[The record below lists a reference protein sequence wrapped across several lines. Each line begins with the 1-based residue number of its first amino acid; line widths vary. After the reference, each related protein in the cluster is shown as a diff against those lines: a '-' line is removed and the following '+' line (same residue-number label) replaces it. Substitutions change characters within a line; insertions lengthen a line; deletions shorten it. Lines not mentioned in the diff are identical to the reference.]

1 MKYPGRDIIEKLK
14 QQYPVGT
21 RVILRKMDDCQA
33 PPIGTKGTVQGV
45 DDAASLLVKWDNGCG
60 LNVVYG
66 VDEVENLDSVTT
78 VCYGEEKVD
87 EVENL
92 DSVTT
97 VCYGEEKLWDC
108 RKEAK
113 DFFLEALKATEGSE
127 RERYATI
134 YTKLILGKNYCTDE
148 LD

>member
-1 MKYPGRDIIEKLK
+1 MRYPGREIIEKLK
-14 QQYPVGT
+14 QEYPIGT
-21 RVILRKMDDCQA
+21 RVILRKMDDWQA

-66 VDEVENLDSVTT
+66 VDELEI
-78 VCYGEEKVD
+78 
-87 EVENL
+87 L

-134 YTKLILGKNYCTDE
+134 YTKLILGKNYCTDD

>member
-1 MKYPGRDIIEKLK
+1 MKYPGTEIIEKLK
-14 QQYPVGT
+14 QEYPVGT

-66 VDEVENLDSVTT
+66 VDKVETLDSVTT
-78 VCYGEEKVD
+78 VCYGEEKVW
-87 EVENL
+87 
-92 DSVTT
+92 DS
-97 VCYGEEKLWDC
+97 
-108 RKEAK
+108 RNEAK
-113 DFFLEALKATEGSE
+113 DFFLEGLKATDGSE
-127 RERYATI
+127 RERYAAI

>member
-78 VCYGEEKVD
+78 VCYGEEK
-87 EVENL
+87 
-92 DSVTT
+92 
-97 VCYGEEKLWDC
+97 LWDC

>member
-66 VDEVENLDSVTT
+66 VDEVEILDSVTT
-78 VCYGEEKVD
+78 VCYGEEKVW
-87 EVENL
+87 
-92 DSVTT
+92 DS
-97 VCYGEEKLWDC
+97 
-108 RKEAK
+108 RKEAA
-113 DFFLEALKATEGSE
+113 DFFLVGIAATEGSE
-127 RERYATI
+127 CERYTNI
-134 YTKLILGKNYCTDE
+134 YVKLISGEKYCTDSP
-148 LD
+148 D

>member
-33 PPIGTKGTVQGV
+33 PLIGTKGTVQGV

-78 VCYGEEKVD
+78 VCYGEEKVW
-87 EVENL
+87 
-92 DSVTT
+92 DS
-97 VCYGEEKLWDC
+97 

-113 DFFLEALKATEGSE
+113 DYFLEGLKATEGSE
-127 RERYATI
+127 RERYAAI
-134 YTKLILGKNYCTDE
+134 YAKLIVGKKYCTDD

>member
-66 VDEVENLDSVTT
+66 VDEVETLDSVTT
-78 VCYGEEKVD
+78 VCYGEEKVW
-87 EVENL
+87 
-92 DSVTT
+92 DS
-97 VCYGEEKLWDC
+97 
-108 RKEAK
+108 RNEAK
-113 DFFLEALKATEGSE
+113 DFFLERLNATDGSE
-127 RERYATI
+127 RERYAAI

>member
-1 MKYPGRDIIEKLK
+1 MRYPGREIIEKLK
-14 QQYPVGT
+14 QEYPIGT

-66 VDEVENLDSVTT
+66 VDEVEILDSVTT
-78 VCYGEEKVD
+78 VCYGEEKVW
-87 EVENL
+87 
-92 DSVTT
+92 DS
-97 VCYGEEKLWDC
+97 

-113 DFFLEALKATEGSE
+113 DYFLEGLKATEGGE

>member
-66 VDEVENLDSVTT
+66 VDEVEILDSVTT
-78 VCYGEEKVD
+78 VSC
-87 EVENL
+87 
-92 DSVTT
+92 
-97 VCYGEEKLWDC
+97 GEEKLWDS
-108 RKEAK
+108 RKETK
-113 DFFLEALKATEGSE
+113 EFFLEGLKAIDGSE

-134 YTKLILGKNYCTDE
+134 YAKLIIGKNYCTDE

>member
-66 VDEVENLDSVTT
+66 VDEVENLDGVTT
-78 VCYGEEKVD
+78 VCYGEEKVW
-87 EVENL
+87 
-92 DSVTT
+92 DS
-97 VCYGEEKLWDC
+97 

-113 DFFLEALKATEGSE
+113 DYFLEGLKATEGSE

>member
-1 MKYPGRDIIEKLK
+1 MSRNEISGQKYPGRDIIEKLK

-33 PPIGTKGTVQGV
+33 PPIGTKGTVHGV

-78 VCYGEEKVD
+78 VCYGEEKVW
-87 EVENL
+87 
-92 DSVTT
+92 DS
-97 VCYGEEKLWDC
+97 

-113 DFFLEALKATEGSE
+113 DYFLEALKGTEAVKENAMRLSMQS
-127 RERYATI
+127 
-134 YTKLILGKNYCTDE
+134 
-148 LD
+148 

>member
-66 VDEVENLDSVTT
+66 VDEVEI
-78 VCYGEEKVD
+78 
-87 EVENL
+87 L

-113 DFFLEALKATEGSE
+113 DFFLEGLKATEGSE

>member
-1 MKYPGRDIIEKLK
+1 MRYPGREIIEKLK
-14 QQYPVGT
+14 QEYPIGT

-78 VCYGEEKVD
+78 VCYGEEK
-87 EVENL
+87 
-92 DSVTT
+92 
-97 VCYGEEKLWDC
+97 LWDC

>member
-78 VCYGEEKVD
+78 VCYGEEKVW
-87 EVENL
+87 
-92 DSVTT
+92 DS
-97 VCYGEEKLWDC
+97 

-113 DFFLEALKATEGSE
+113 DFFLEGLKATDGSE
-127 RERYATI
+127 RERYAAI
-134 YTKLILGKNYCTDE
+134 YTKLVLGKNYCTDD

>member
-66 VDEVENLDSVTT
+66 VDEVEI
-78 VCYGEEKVD
+78 
-87 EVENL
+87 L

-113 DFFLEALKATEGSE
+113 DFFLEALKGTEGSE

-134 YTKLILGKNYCTDE
+134 YAKLIVGKKYCTD
-148 LD
+148 DPD

>member
-78 VCYGEEKVD
+78 VCYGEEK
-87 EVENL
+87 
-92 DSVTT
+92 
-97 VCYGEEKLWDC
+97 LWDC

-113 DFFLEALKATEGSE
+113 DFFFEGMKATEGSE
-127 RERYATI
+127 RERYAAI
-134 YTKLILGKNYCTDE
+134 YTKLVLGKNYCTDD

>member
-66 VDEVENLDSVTT
+66 VDEVEILDSVTT
-78 VCYGEEKVD
+78 VSC
-87 EVENL
+87 
-92 DSVTT
+92 
-97 VCYGEEKLWDC
+97 GEEKLWDS

-113 DFFLEALKATEGSE
+113 EFFLEGLKATEGGE

>member
-78 VCYGEEKVD
+78 VCYGEEKVW
-87 EVENL
+87 
-92 DSVTT
+92 DS
-97 VCYGEEKLWDC
+97 

-134 YTKLILGKNYCTDE
+134 YTKLILGKNYCNDE

>member
-1 MKYPGRDIIEKLK
+1 MKIDWKF
-14 QQYPVGT
+14 
-21 RVILRKMDDCQA
+21 
-33 PPIGTKGTVQGV
+33 
-45 DDAASLLVKWDNGCG
+45 DNGEIST
-60 LNVVYG
+60 VEIE
-66 VDEVENLDSVTT
+66 DEEIGGFILESRKSEDNL
-78 VCYGEEKVD
+78 E
-87 EVENL
+87 
-92 DSVTT
+92 
-97 VCYGEEKLWDC
+97 

>member
-1 MKYPGRDIIEKLK
+1 MRYPGREIIEKLK

-21 RVILRKMDDCQA
+21 RVMLRKMDDCQA
-33 PPIGTKGTVQGV
+33 PPVGTKGTVQGV

-66 VDEVENLDSVTT
+66 VDEVEKFDSVI
-78 VCYGEEKVD
+78 
-87 EVENL
+87 
-92 DSVTT
+92 T
-97 VCYGEEKLWDC
+97 VCYGEEKLWDS
-108 RKEAK
+108 REEAK

-127 RERYATI
+127 RERYAAI
-134 YTKLILGKNYCTDE
+134 YTKLILRKNYCTDD

>member
-33 PPIGTKGTVQGV
+33 PLIGTKGTVQGV

-78 VCYGEEKVD
+78 VCYGEEKVW
-87 EVENL
+87 
-92 DSVTT
+92 DS
-97 VCYGEEKLWDC
+97 

-113 DFFLEALKATEGSE
+113 DYFLEGLKATEGSE

>member
-45 DDAASLLVKWDNGCG
+45 DDAASLLVKWDNDCG

-78 VCYGEEKVD
+78 VCYGEEKVW
-87 EVENL
+87 
-92 DSVTT
+92 DS
-97 VCYGEEKLWDC
+97 
-108 RKEAK
+108 RNEAK
-113 DFFLEALKATEGSE
+113 DFFLEGLKATDGSE
-127 RERYATI
+127 RERYAAI

>member
-1 MKYPGRDIIEKLK
+1 MRYPGREIIEKLK
-14 QQYPVGT
+14 QEYPIGT
-21 RVILRKMDDCQA
+21 RVILRKMDDWQA

-66 VDEVENLDSVTT
+66 VDEVEKFDSVI
-78 VCYGEEKVD
+78 
-87 EVENL
+87 
-92 DSVTT
+92 T
-97 VCYGEEKLWDC
+97 VCYGEEKLWDS
-108 RKEAK
+108 REEAK

-134 YTKLILGKNYCTDE
+134 YAKLIIGKNYCTDE

>member
-1 MKYPGRDIIEKLK
+1 MKFPSRAAVEKLK

-21 RVILRKMDDCQA
+21 RIVLRKMEDFQA
-33 PPIGTKGTVQGV
+33 PPVGTKGTVQGV
-45 DDAASLLVKWDNGCG
+45 DDIGSLVVKWDNGCG

-66 VDEVENLDSVTT
+66 VDEVEILDSVTT
-78 VCYGEEKVD
+78 VC
-87 EVENL
+87 
-92 DSVTT
+92 
-97 VCYGEEKLWDC
+97 CGEEKLWDS

-113 DFFLEALKATEGSE
+113 EFFLEGLKATEGGE

>member
-1 MKYPGRDIIEKLK
+1 MRIPNRDTVEQIKKKYP
-14 QQYPVGT
+14 PGT
-21 RVILRKMDDCQA
+21 RIELISMKDPYSPV
-33 PPIGTKGTVQGV
+33 PPGTRGTVQMV
-45 DDAASLLVKWDNGCG
+45 DDAGTIHPKFDNGCG

-66 VDEVENLDSVTT
+66 VDEVEKLDSVTT
-78 VCYGEEKVD
+78 VCYGEEKVW
-87 EVENL
+87 
-92 DSVTT
+92 DS
-97 VCYGEEKLWDC
+97 

-113 DFFLEALKATEGSE
+113 DYFLEGLKATEGGE

>member
-1 MKYPGRDIIEKLK
+1 MRYPGREIIEKLK
-14 QQYPVGT
+14 QEYPIGT

-66 VDEVENLDSVTT
+66 VDEVEILDSVTT
-78 VCYGEEKVD
+78 VCYGEEKVW
-87 EVENL
+87 
-92 DSVTT
+92 DS
-97 VCYGEEKLWDC
+97 

-113 DFFLEALKATEGSE
+113 DYFLEGLKATEGSE

>member
-78 VCYGEEKVD
+78 VCYGEEKVW
-87 EVENL
+87 
-92 DSVTT
+92 DS
-97 VCYGEEKLWDC
+97 

-113 DFFLEALKATEGSE
+113 DYFLEGLKATEGSE